1 MANVKND
8 RAAWI
13 ATARADDL
21 PDVVD
26 QLIRP
31 TAERIG
37 FVPNV
42 TRLLGVS
49 PSHYVNW
56 WRYFEDL
63 MTGPSNLTRIQ
74 REMMAVVISAESGCP
89 YCTIAHASSLR
100 LQTED
105 PALVDRLMTNYR
117 HVDLEPQDRAMLD
130 FAVKLTKTPDQCEA
144 VDITLL
150 RQAGFGDEDILHIIE
165 VTAIFNYNVRLA
177 GATGLS
183 PNPEYHEIGRSGS
196 GRAG

>member
-1 MANVKND
+1 MANVSND

-13 ATARADDL
+13 ATAPADDL
-21 PDVVD
+21 PDVVN

-42 TRLLGVS
+42 ARLLGVS

-56 WRYFEDL
+56 WRYFDDL
-63 MTGPSNLTRIQ
+63 MTGPSNLTMTQ

-117 HVDLEPQDRAMLD
+117 QVDLEPQDRAMLD

-144 VDITLL
+144 VDLGRL
-150 RQAGFGDEDILHIIE
+150 REAGFGDEDILHIVE

-177 GATGLS
+177 GATGLF
-183 PNPEYHEIGRSGS
+183 PNPEYHEIGRPFPIE
-196 GRAG
+196 R